1 MHGDENCWEKNI
13 FRHETVKDWRV
24 LYMKL
29 LNMLNMFKY
38 ENFWKLKIVSGTKIV
53 ENWIV
58 LAMKIIENWIVS
70 YMKIVPPEGKI
81 PSDVP

>member
-1 MHGDENCWEKNI
+1 MGMKIAEKRI
-13 FRHETVKDWRV
+13 FLD
-24 LYMKL
+24 MKL
-29 LNMLNMFKY
+29 LKIEEFCIWNCWICWICLNMKTF
-38 ENFWKLKIVSGTKIV
+38 ENWIVSGTKIV